1 MKDPQNNTTPAQR
14 LSFIKKQFGSEI
26 SENVA
31 DAIDKGI
38 DETSRA
44 RATTYSLQ
52 HLTAIK

>member
-14 LSFIKKQFGSEI
+14 LSFIKKQFGPEVSK
-26 SENVA
+26 NVA

-44 RATTYSLQ
+44 RATTNYLKLLQ
-52 HLTAIK
+52 P